1 MRAIQFC
8 GPRKISMVA
17 NAPIPEPAEG
27 EVQVKST
34 FVGMC
39 GSNMGHYIG
48 EGFYGKSYPVQIGNA
63 GHENIGII
71 SKSRHPDW
79 KEGTLVLAQPEGY
92 FGFAEYFVCRPPAI
106 ALLPQDAP
114 DPCAL
119 IIAQPLSTVLRAL
132 SRIQDT
138 IINKTCAVIGQGSM
152 GLIFTH
158 TLRLFGAR
166 KVIAIDPID
175 WRLNW
180 SKRFHAEAVIDSSK
194 QDAVEAVKEFTK
206 GELCDFVVDAAGT
219 EASLQTAAYCT
230 KKFGRLLMFGMPH
243 FDMQEFP
250 WYHVFRANVQVN
262 TCVGP
267 ECGDYFQTATD
278 MVLDFRASAL
288 TSMVTPRLPWDK
300 AAQAFEMYAT
310 HAKDAIKVTLEL

>member
-8 GPRKISMVA
+8 GPRKIKMLTD
-17 NAPIPEPAEG
+17 APIPEPKDG
-27 EVQVKST
+27 EVQIKST

-39 GSNMGHYIG
+39 GSNMGHYTG
-48 EGFYGKSYPVQIGNA
+48 EGFYGREYPVKIANA

-71 SKSRHPDW
+71 SKSRHPEW
-79 KEGTLVLAQPEGY
+79 KEGMLVLGQPEGY

-106 ALLPQDAP
+106 SLLPQDAA
-114 DPCAL
+114 DPCSL

-138 IINKTCAVIGQGSM
+138 VINKTCAVIGQGSM

-166 KVIAIDPID
+166 KVIAVDPLA
-175 WRLNW
+175 WRLEW
-180 SKRFHAEAVIDSSK
+180 SKRFSADGIVDSSK
-194 QDAVEAVKEFTK
+194 QNAVEAVKELTK
-206 GELCDFVVDAAGT
+206 GDLCEFVVDAAGT
-219 EASLQTAAYCT
+219 EASLQTAAYCAR
-230 KKFGRLLMFGMPH
+230 KYGRLLMFGMPH
-243 FDMQEFP
+243 FDMQQFP
-250 WYHVFRANVQVN
+250 WYHTFRANVQVN

-267 ECGDYFQTATD
+267 ECGDFFQTATD

-288 TSMVTPRLPWDK
+288 TAMVTPRMHWDR
-300 AAQAFEMYAT
+300 AAEAFEMYAD